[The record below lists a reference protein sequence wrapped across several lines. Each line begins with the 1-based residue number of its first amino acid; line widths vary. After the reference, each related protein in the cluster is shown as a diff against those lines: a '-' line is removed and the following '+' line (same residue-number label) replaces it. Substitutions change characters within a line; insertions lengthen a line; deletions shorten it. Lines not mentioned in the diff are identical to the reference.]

1 MFMKLQKTYFEK
13 VVPLLKK
20 ELSEDNINA
29 LPRLE
34 KIIVNVGI
42 GSMHTKQ
49 GIKDFSGIEKNIAA
63 MTGQRPVTIQARKS
77 VSNFKLREGTP
88 NGMKVTL
95 RGERMYDFLSKLI
108 NIALPR
114 VRDFRGV
121 TIKSFDPKGNY
132 SMGMKENIVF
142 PEIKLEEDGKQFG
155 LEITIVIKNSD
166 PEKSAL
172 LLRHFRFPFK
182 EKPLN

>member
-1 MFMKLQKTYFEK
+1 MKLQQTYFEK
-13 VVPLLKK
+13 VVPILKK
-20 ELSEDNINA
+20 QLSEDNMNA
-29 LPRLE
+29 LPRIE
-34 KIIVNVGI
+34 KIIVNIGI

-49 GIKDFSGIEKNIAA
+49 GVKDFSSVEKNIAA
-63 MTGQRPVTIQARKS
+63 MTGQKPLTINARKS

-121 TIKSFDPKGNY
+121 TIKSFDPVGNY
-132 SMGMKENIVF
+132 SFGLRENAVF
-142 PEIKLEEDGKQFG
+142 PEIKMEEDGIQFG
-155 LEITIVIKNSD
+155 LEITIVIKNSN

-172 LLRHFRFPFK
+172 LLRSLRFPFK